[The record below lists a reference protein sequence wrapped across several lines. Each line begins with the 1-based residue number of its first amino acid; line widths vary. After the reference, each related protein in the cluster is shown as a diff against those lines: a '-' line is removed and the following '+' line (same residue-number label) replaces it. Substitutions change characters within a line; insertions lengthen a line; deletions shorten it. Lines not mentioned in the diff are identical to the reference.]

1 MEIYSNWEFATK
13 YNISHSWSHKDKECR
28 IEIKVWL
35 TSIPQSSGF
44 FRFSVFK
51 DDNIIMGSPPL
62 PQPYLGYLIIPVY
75 GICKSLYFFKEI
87 ITWMWMKW
95 QYGKWPLQMSG
106 PCTLTSSHVFLF
118 GYFVQNV
125 QDSFSTN
132 FSNEKGILSVVCSRN
147 VRIWAIRTLSAY
159 CYSTPALLPG
169 SYLLSSKNQMCG
181 VRSWDRKVGFWR
193 ARWDDLFYGP
203 FI

>member
-1 MEIYSNWEFATK
+1 MAAVLKSGPCNSIAVWPLQLPGHTFYYPLFLTHSKFQPAQQHVAMEIYSNWEFATK

-118 GYFVQNV
+118 GYFVQMCKTA
-125 QDSFSTN
+125 FLPT
-132 FSNEKGILSVVCSRN
+132 
-147 VRIWAIRTLSAY
+147 SAMKREY
-159 CYSTPALLPG
+159 W
-169 SYLLSSKNQMCG
+169 M
-181 VRSWDRKVGFWR
+181 
-193 ARWDDLFYGP
+193 
-203 FI
+203 